1 MKKIG
6 VAKIIGKIKEK
17 SKRGKTRREE
27 KEKAEKSKEEATK
40 LVPE

>member
-1 MKKIG
+1 MIEAEVKKIG

-27 KEKAEKSKEEATK
+27 K
-40 LVPE
+40 